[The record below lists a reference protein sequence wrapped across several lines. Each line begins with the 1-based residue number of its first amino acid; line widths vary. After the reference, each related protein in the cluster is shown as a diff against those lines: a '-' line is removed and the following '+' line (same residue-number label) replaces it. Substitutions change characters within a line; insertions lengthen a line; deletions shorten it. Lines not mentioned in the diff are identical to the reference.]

1 MPGFNLPARL
11 NQLLVGLVRSF
22 GLSSKSMLCGK
33 VIQTSVCIP
42 LSSPEKFLGA
52 TPTTEKLRPLRV
64 IVLFSTDGSR
74 LRSLVQRAS
83 LITAARGAPGA
94 SSEEANADPMVGW
107 APSTEK

>member
-1 MPGFNLPARL
+1 MPGLNLPARL
-11 NQLLVGLVRSF
+11 NQLRVGLVRSF
-22 GLSSKSMLCGK
+22 GLFSKSTLCGK

-74 LRSLVQRAS
+74 LSSLIHRAS
-83 LITAARGAPGA
+83 LITAARGAPGC
-94 SSEEANADPMVGW
+94 SSDGANADPIAG
-107 APSTEK
+107 